1 MFIVSY
7 KNEIKITTLLI
18 HLFFAFIDY
27 FLEIFCFCFS
37 WWPGFNF
44 YCFHLAIVTVYEFV
58 LYLQRK
64 NLIYFIQ
71 CPGTAVHCIAMHYI
85 SSLHTAQCALHSILS
100 DAGQFTNKPVQR
112 EQKRQ
117 NKVICQ
123 FTVLHTVLQ
132 LKSCDPQRSK
142 NPIAVLLQFFNA
154 VVHTWWLS
162 PPYVT
167 FF

>member
-1 MFIVSY
+1 MCVLHRYNKVKIWTDTICIKELYLFTIFQGFFSFFFQKPLFSFKLNKGSQKKNYNILFLFIT
-7 KNEIKITTLLI
+7 IKTLL
-18 HLFFAFIDY
+18 
-27 FLEIFCFCFS
+27 
-37 WWPGFNF
+37 
-44 YCFHLAIVTVYEFV
+44 
-58 LYLQRK
+58 LYLQRQ
-64 NLIYFIQ
+64 NLIYFLQ
-71 CPGTAVHCIAMHYI
+71 CPGNAVYCIAMHYI

-100 DAGQFTNKPVQR
+100 DAGQYTNKPVQR

-154 VVHTWWLS
+154 VVHT
-162 PPYVT
+162 
-167 FF
+167 